1 MNDHPDYD
9 RPHDAYEGMLSDAAQ
24 MLKDG
29 RELMD
34 RAKPMVDRAEKMLD
48 RLENGWLFKL
58 LRKFGV
64 V

>member
-1 MNDHPDYD
+1 MNHPDYER
-9 RPHDAYEGMLSDAAQ
+9 RPEGMLSDAAQ
-24 MLKDG
+24 MLREGK
-29 RELMD
+29 ELMAE
-34 RAKPMVDRAEKMLD
+34 AKETLARGKALMD